1 MKGSTRRDIRMIDIR
16 PAQPEDVEA
25 AAQLLYISER
35 AVAQASVYD
44 FIFPGS
50 MKERLEKIAWLY
62 LNGYETVNYYERYK
76 VAEIDG
82 EVASI
87 LCTSVSED
95 DKLGHWFNAL
105 RRMGFSRLEFA
116 AMLWRIRFYWKVD
129 IRFPDNILI
138 IGNVATFPRF
148 RRQGTAKVLLEDALA
163 QARRE
168 GYDEIQLS
176 VMIGNDAAQEA
187 YEKMGFKVLQTKTSP
202 ALEKKLGCTGYHRM
216 SLKLQGQYLD

>member
-1 MKGSTRRDIRMIDIR
+1 LNIR
-16 PAQPEDVEA
+16 PARPQDVEA

-35 AVAQASVYD
+35 AVAQTSIYD
-44 FIFPGS
+44 FLFPGS
-50 MKERLEKIAWLY
+50 MEERLEKIAWLY
-62 LNGYETVNYYERYK
+62 LNGYETVNYYQKYK

-95 DKLGHWFNAL
+95 DRLGHWFNAF

-148 RRQGTAKVLLEDALA
+148 RRQGTAKALLEDALA

-176 VMIGNDAAQEA
+176 VMIGNDAAQAA
-187 YEKMGFKVLQTKTSP
+187 YEQIGFKVVETKTSSI
-202 ALEKKLGCTGYHRM
+202 LEKKLGCIGYHRM
-216 SLKLQGQYLD
+216 ALKLL